1 MPEAK
6 SYFFVFTFVFVLALT
21 KKKKKKNGKKEESER
36 TQSFLFIVRFLVV
49 EKPLNVFSK
58 RNIVKEREK
67 RTQIETYVYV
77 QKEGGTTRDN
87 AKRDIQRGVAQKK
100 RAAGGCSLSPRI
112 VHRLFFS
119 FFFFFAAF
127 FYLSPVPHS
136 PFSELHAPNPTSDP
150 HKGRRGRNTFGKSPS
165 NRLQRTW
172 SVSQISFTH
181 VIRYFH

>member
-1 MPEAK
+1 MYRKRVEQRETTRRE
-6 SYFFVFTFVFVLALT
+6 TFREGLHKRNVRLAVALFLLALFT
-21 KKKKKKNGKKEESER
+21 
-36 TQSFLFIVRFLVV
+36 V
-49 EKPLNVFSK
+49 
-58 RNIVKEREK
+58 
-67 RTQIETYVYV
+67 
-77 QKEGGTTRDN
+77 
-87 AKRDIQRGVAQKK
+87 
-100 RAAGGCSLSPRI
+100 C
-112 VHRLFFS
+112 FF

-127 FYLSPVPHS
+127 FYVSPVPHS

>member
-1 MPEAK
+1 MAVRDVIEITKVEQNAG
-6 SYFFVFTFVFVLALT
+6 SEIVFLCFHVRFCTRVD
-21 KKKKKKNGKKEESER
+21 KKKKKKKKKEKKEESER

-112 VHRLFFS
+112 VHRLFFFL
-119 FFFFFAAF
+119 FFFFCCF
-127 FYLSPVPHS
+127 LLCISC
-136 PFSELHAPNPTSDP
+136 TS
-150 HKGRRGRNTFGKSPS
+150 
-165 NRLQRTW
+165 
-172 SVSQISFTH
+172 
-181 VIRYFH
+181 

>member
-21 KKKKKKNGKKEESER
+21 KKKKKGKKEESER

-112 VHRLFFS
+112 VHRLFFFL
-119 FFFFFAAF
+119 FFFCCF
-127 FYLSPVPHS
+127 LLCISC
-136 PFSELHAPNPTSDP
+136 TS
-150 HKGRRGRNTFGKSPS
+150 
-165 NRLQRTW
+165 
-172 SVSQISFTH
+172 
-181 VIRYFH
+181 